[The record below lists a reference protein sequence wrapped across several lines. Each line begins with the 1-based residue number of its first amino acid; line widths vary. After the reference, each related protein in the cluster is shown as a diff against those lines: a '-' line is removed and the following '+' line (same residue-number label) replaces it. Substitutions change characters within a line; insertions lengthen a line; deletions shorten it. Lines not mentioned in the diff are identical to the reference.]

1 MPRNRTRLLAG
12 SMPQSRAFLDSR
24 GICWCVCMVSVCGWG
39 VCVCKTASYLAKCGR
54 VATNEVV
61 KSIRHAPIATN
72 IHWHAPIVACKCCL
86 ELLLDNGQRSLDSLL
101 DLLHCSRRVC
111 NWWRGTCTSTRACSC
126 SRCCC
131 SSCWWHGGSCWN
143 SCCCCC
149 CCGCH
154 GVCVVVWGWVF
165 AWFVS
170 QEVRRFL
177 G

>member
-1 MPRNRTRLLAG
+1 MRL
-12 SMPQSRAFLDSR
+12 
-24 GICWCVCMVSVCGWG
+24 VC
-39 VCVCKTASYLAKCGR
+39 VCVCKTASYLAKSGR

-61 KSIRHAPIATN
+61 KSIGHAPIATN
-72 IHWHAPIVACKCCL
+72 IHWYAPIVACKCCL

-111 NWWRGTCTSTRACSC
+111 NWWRGTCTSTRARSC

-154 GVCVVVWGWVF
+154 GVCVSLLGVGCLPWFFDKKSGGSCVWSGL
-165 AWFVS
+165 VS
-170 QEVRRFL
+170 ERPERPRSFWRQFL
-177 G
+177 GVPVDVSS